1 MAICKRETGNP
12 QEKFPLN
19 ACLREKKKNEAIKF
33 SLEISLEISE
43 EESALGFP
51 TFHNRFE

>member
-19 ACLREKKKNEAIKF
+19 ACLRKKKNEAIKF